1 MRVDGDPSSQP
12 EDNSTTGVTVPQK
25 DREPL
30 RAMLKEDGGA
40 RGADVAVNTPG

>member
-1 MRVDGDPSSQP
+1 MDGDPSSQP